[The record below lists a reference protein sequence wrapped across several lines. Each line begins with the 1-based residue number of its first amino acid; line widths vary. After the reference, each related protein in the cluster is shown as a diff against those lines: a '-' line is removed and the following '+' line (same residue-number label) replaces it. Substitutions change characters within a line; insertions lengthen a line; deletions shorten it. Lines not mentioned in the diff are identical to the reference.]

1 MAFTKCTLILA
12 FLCFIHTQKL
22 GINGGNQPIMAAA
35 QGIADCGGKCDY
47 RCSESSDKDCKT
59 NCIFCCGKCNCVPS
73 GTSGNRQECPCYDK
87 WPNYLGDPLCP

>member
-12 FLCFIHTQKL
+12 ILCFIFIHEL
-22 GINGGNQPIMAAA
+22 EINGGNQPIMAAA
-35 QGIADCGGKCDY
+35 IECGEKCNF
-47 RCSESSDKDCKT
+47 RCSKSSDKDCLT

-73 GTSGNRQECPCYDK
+73 GTSGNRQECPCYDT